1 MTQTNSNS
9 KSKISRFTIG
19 RLYNLGNYEHV
30 RYELTVEVAEG
41 RSAALALRNTLK
53 LLKAVNPKPPVPS
66 YEYESAKSKIEKPN
80 DWHKNIADK
89 EEQARLRKEM
99 VAESQKTVKKFETW
113 VNRRHAAEIVLDD
126 IGGSKAFK
134 DAKLSWEDNDD
145 YDY

>member
-1 MTQTNSNS
+1 MAQTNS
-9 KSKISRFTIG
+9 KSKITRFTIG

-30 RYELTVEVAEG
+30 RYELTVQVAEG

-53 LLKAVNPKPPVPS
+53 LLKAVNPKPPVAS
-66 YEYESAKSKIEKPN
+66 FDYERAKSQIEKP
-80 DWHKNIADK
+80 DEWHKNIADK
-89 EEQARLRKEM
+89 AEQSRARKEM
-99 VAESQKTVKKFETW
+99 VVEAKKTVKKFETW

-134 DAKLSWEDNDD
+134 DAKLSWDDNND